1 MMSTTTM
8 TMTMMINIRCIIL
21 SITLSISVTSA
32 FSSVSSSRIIALR
45 PSRFELS
52 STQQFDSEDDDFS
65 IHPHRVLLDHT
76 TSDVISK
83 TTSSTAAITVVNSPS
98 ITVVNSPYIDAIQ
111 VQHQQHILHV
121 DNNNALVDMESIPA
135 PNTNAL
141 PCENIKKIA
150 WTRDNS
156 LKKRYVNKIKMIL
169 KTDEKLKKRYAIVL
183 GRLFILCISFLPL
196 VSRHEMM
203 HKEEY
208 LIQLFLLGISMQ
220 PFEKSV
226 TLAKCIT
233 NSETGVEECQLEFED
248 LEDTFDIEKPR
259 P

>member
-45 PSRFELS
+45 QSRFELS
-52 STQQFDSEDDDFS
+52 STQQFDSDGDDFS
-65 IHPHRVLLDHT
+65 MHPHRVLLDNT
-76 TSDVISK
+76 PSDLIHK
-83 TTSSTAAITVVNSPS
+83 KTSSTAT